1 MRVPTAVDGAVIDT
15 HASGATSEA
24 RAATG
29 ASHVIE
35 AVIEA
40 EIEIKVKT
48 VVSRAWTDRISTIP
62 DQRRARPG

>member
-1 MRVPTAVDGAVIDT
+1 MRVPTAVDGAVTDT
-15 HASGATSEA
+15 RASGATSEA

-40 EIEIKVKT
+40 EKEIEVKT
-48 VVSRAWTDRISTIP
+48 AVSRAWTDRISTSP
-62 DQRRARPG
+62 DPRRASPG